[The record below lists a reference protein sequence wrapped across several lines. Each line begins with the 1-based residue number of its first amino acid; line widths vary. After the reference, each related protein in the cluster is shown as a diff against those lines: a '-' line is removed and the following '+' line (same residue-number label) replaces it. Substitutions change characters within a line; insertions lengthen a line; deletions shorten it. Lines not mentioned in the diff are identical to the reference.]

1 MVSEITGSFWHFLGE
16 AAPWLLLGFL
26 FAGLLKVFVPSEV
39 ILRYIG
45 GGNIRS
51 VLTATL
57 VGIPLPL
64 CSCGVLPTAMTLY
77 KQGSSKAATMAFL
90 IATPATTVT
99 AIVLTLAMLGWK
111 FTTVYVVTAFI
122 VATGTGLL
130 ALLFLKTKP
139 HEVALS
145 SGETKNE
152 DACGCC
158 QQEVATGCG
167 CGCEEEA
174 SNKTRNF
181 REKLRTV
188 FHYGFIEMMEDI
200 GLWILVGLLLAAV
213 IYSLL
218 PGNVVEEYMG
228 SGLLALVLVALVSAP
243 MYICSTAAVPFVAA
257 MIATGM
263 LPGAGL
269 VILILGPATNVS
281 TILVIARS
289 MGKSTAI
296 LYIASIMVISIGV
309 AYIVIM
315 GGWL

>member
-1 MVSEITGSFWHFLGE
+1 MVSEIIGSFWHFLGE

-26 FAGLLKVFVPSEV
+26 FAGLLKVFIPSEV

-51 VLTATL
+51 ILTATL

-77 KQGSSKAATMAFL
+77 KQGSSKTATMAFL

-99 AIVLTLAMLGWK
+99 AIVLTLAILGWK
-111 FTTVYVVTAFI
+111 FTMVYVVTAFI

-139 HEVALS
+139 HEAALN

-152 DACGCC
+152 D
-158 QQEVATGCG
+158 TCG

-174 SNKTRNF
+174 SNKTHNF
-181 REKLRTV
+181 KKKIRTV
-188 FHYGFIEMMEDI
+188 FHYGFIEMIEDI
-200 GLWILVGLLLAAV
+200 GLWILIGLLLAAV
-213 IYSLL
+213 IYSFL

-228 SGLLALVLVALVSAP
+228 SGLLALVLVAVVSAP

-289 MGKSTAI
+289 MGKSTVV
-296 LYIASIMVISIGV
+296 LYIASIMVISIGT
-309 AYIVIM
+309 AYVVSL